1 MRALTFIPEGKITA
15 GKLGQTLAYGAQVVQ
30 VKGDFD
36 AAMTLVQEVAATE
49 PVFLANNINPF
60 RLEGQKSIAFEMLQQ
75 RHWIAPDWLVLPG
88 GNLGNTSA
96 IGKALIEA
104 YELGLITK
112 LPRIA
117 TIQAA
122 GASPFAQWFE
132 RGFDQYEP
140 MQAETV
146 ASAIRIGNPVSR
158 HRARRIIQ
166 RTGGV
171 VLALPDD
178 ATA

>member
-1 MRALTFIPEGKITA
+1 
-15 GKLGQTLAYGAQVVQ
+15 
-30 VKGDFD
+30 
-36 AAMTLVQEVAATE
+36 
-49 PVFLANNINPF
+49 
-60 RLEGQKSIAFEMLQQ
+60 
-75 RHWIAPDWLVLPG
+75 
-88 GNLGNTSA
+88 SA

-104 YELGLITK
+104 YELGLIAK

-171 VLALPDD
+171 VLGLPDEALLAAKWQIDHAGIGCEPASAASLAGIKALRERGIIQPGDDIVGILTGHVLKD
-178 ATA
+178 AEATERIHITGPNARPPIVIEPTLAAVQRILANG